1 MDHLFGTHPSPVF
14 LSEHL
19 QMQPLPLYPCLLK
32 SLDLKCFMLL
42 HVNDILVVCGKE
54 YLDDCLLKALRIKYE
69 VRAEVMQFLGGSV
82 TFLKR
87 RLVLESLD
95 KIILK
100 PHPKI
105 FMCI

>member
-54 YLDDCLLKALRIKYE
+54 YLDDCLLKADQ
-69 VRAEVMQFLGGSV
+69 VRGTCRGDAVLGGLSYFPQ
-82 TFLKR
+82 T
-87 RLVLESLD
+87 
-95 KIILK
+95 
-100 PHPKI
+100 
-105 FMCI
+105 